1 MASYTR
7 TRIAARLAMAVIV
20 VAGAA
25 AFAQDAEIQRLIDNV
40 KNGPSLYRSAEAANF
55 YQSHTS
61 SAPVYGDIGS
71 DKTMA
76 MKSLRAA
83 ILLGDKGYDARSAVQ
98 TLIDRFPRA
107 EHVVALMGVQY
118 QPGQGTFE
126 DWIMTYMVNEKN
138 KFVITS
144 PLLEYNTLSKCENF
158 VTASHTEE
166 VLEKKMSKGKIIGAT
181 ANIYIILGLNAAQC
195 ALSKITGQDA
205 GPDQRAWQ
213 QWFAAT
219 GGVVAASTAAASSDA
234 GTDMGTMAGS
244 SAPASSDNQ
253 LSDIM
258 LKAKYRMVLST
269 GDEFVGVV
277 ESIDDTSLVLDTD
290 KGEAV
295 KFKKVMV
302 VEHELIEIPKK
313 LQPKQS
319 GSPGADAESKIL
331 TFGEL
336 SRQAPAGIN
345 LEVTL
350 NSGSKF
356 VGTVASIEDQTL
368 KINVDGSVIPINA
381 SAIRQIAT
389 APAAKPDTTAT
400 QKPPAPR
407 INFDTL
413 YLKNPKTDE
422 YGHALADIVVT
433 GDIIDDNGQ
442 MVTFKTTAGTQTKY
456 YYSQINRRI
465 IHDTLD
471 AFSDI
476 ERYGKAL
483 FCPQGMILVDVPP
496 MPGKKNQPFFKI
508 CIDRYEYPN
517 QAGAQPR
524 SNVPYADASALCAS
538 QGKRLCTAQE
548 WTYAC
553 GGLEGYTYPYGWQFD
568 EDKCNAGGSRTETS
582 GLRSK
587 CISKF
592 GVYDMSGNVFEWVL
606 TSDRKPAAMGG
617 PMSKCQT
624 VAPGGSGDAKPQTG
638 FRCCMSN

>member
-1 MASYTR
+1 MIPYFR
-7 TRIAARLAMAVIV
+7 THIAICVAMAVFA
-20 VAGAA
+20 VAGGA

-40 KNGPSLYRSAEAANF
+40 KNGPSLYRTPEAANF
-55 YQSHTS
+55 YLSHPS
-61 SAPVYGDIGS
+61 SAPVFGDIGT
-71 DKTMA
+71 DKSA
-76 MKSLRAA
+76 AIKSLRAA
-83 ILLGDKGYDARSAVQ
+83 ILLGDKGYDARSAIQ
-98 TLIDRFPRA
+98 TLIDKFPHA

-144 PLLEYNTLSKCENF
+144 PLLEYNTISKCENF
-158 VTASHTEE
+158 VTASHSEE
-166 VLEKKMSKGKIIGAT
+166 VLQKKMSRGQIIEAT

-219 GGVVAASTAAASSDA
+219 GGVVAAS
-234 GTDMGTMAGS
+234 
-244 SAPASSDNQ
+244 SAPASDAGAGSGSYDVSAAAVSQ
-253 LSDIM
+253 GDRLSDIIP
-258 LKAKYRMVLST
+258 KARYRMVLST
-269 GDEFVGVV
+269 GDEFVGIV
-277 ESIDDTSLVLDTD
+277 ESMDDTSLVLDTD

-302 VEHELIEIPKK
+302 VEHELLEIPKK

-336 SRQAPAGIN
+336 LRQAPAGIN

-368 KINVDGSVIPINA
+368 KINVEGSVIPINA
-381 SAIRQIAT
+381 SAIKQIAT
-389 APAAKPDTTAT
+389 APARKADTTAT
-400 QKPPAPR
+400 RKAPQPR
-407 INFDTL
+407 TALDTL

-422 YGHALADIVVT
+422 YGHPLPDIVAV
-433 GDIIDDNGQ
+433 GDIIADNGQ

-465 IHDTLD
+465 VHDTLD

-483 FCPQGMILVDVPP
+483 FCPQGMVLVDVPP

-517 QAGAQPR
+517 QAGTQPR
-524 SNVPYADASALCAS
+524 TNVPYNEAGSLCAS

-548 WTYAC
+548 WSYAC
-553 GGLEGYTYPYGWQFD
+553 GGLEGYTYPYGWQFE
-568 EDKCNAGGSRTETS
+568 EDKCNADGSRTETS